1 MCFFLTIREHFPENR
16 RNTKTPAVVKFISAL
31 HFFAH
36 GSYQKSV
43 GQDRLCS
50 MSQDTVSKTLHEF
63 VDIMLRHLANRY
75 VKFPT
80 TFEETVAVKTG
91 FYNEFHIPGIM
102 GCIDG
107 THVKIFPP
115 PAQHL
120 IYPGNIFINRK
131 NFHSINCQIICDHN
145 LQILAIDARFLGS
158 VHDSAI
164 WMMSSIKRKLKNN
177 YDNGDRNAWLLG
189 DAGYPLQPFL
199 LTPIVGAEPGT
210 PQARYTAAH
219 TPTRNCV
226 ERCIGVLKAY
236 FRCYTVTEY

>member
-75 VKFPT
+75 IKFPT
-80 TFEETVAVKTG
+80 TFEETIAVKTG

-102 GCIDG
+102 D
-107 THVKIFPP
+107 V
-115 PAQHL
+115 
-120 IYPGNIFINRK
+120 
-131 NFHSINCQIICDHN
+131 
-145 LQILAIDARFLGS
+145 
-158 VHDSAI
+158 
-164 WMMSSIKRKLKNN
+164 
-177 YDNGDRNAWLLG
+177 
-189 DAGYPLQPFL
+189 
-199 LTPIVGAEPGT
+199 
-210 PQARYTAAH
+210 
-219 TPTRNCV
+219 
-226 ERCIGVLKAY
+226 
-236 FRCYTVTEY
+236 